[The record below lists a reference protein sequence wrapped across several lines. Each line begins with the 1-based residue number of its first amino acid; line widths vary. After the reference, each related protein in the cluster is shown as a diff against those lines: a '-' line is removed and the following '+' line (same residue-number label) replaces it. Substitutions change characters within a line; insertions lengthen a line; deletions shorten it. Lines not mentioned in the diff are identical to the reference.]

1 MSGETDLARL
11 LQSMTP
17 QLNPGQYVFCCVAAE
32 HDCSGLQP
40 IASLRETEGLS
51 LVLPREVADAH
62 NLSYDYVAAW
72 ITLEVHSSLA
82 AVGLTASFSTALAQA
97 GISCNVVAGFHHDHL
112 FVPIERAEK
121 ALSTLRAL
129 SAASLPE
136 PA

>member
-1 MSGETDLARL
+1 MSGETNLARL

-17 QLNPGQYVFCCVAAE
+17 RFNPGQYVFCCVPTE

-62 NLSYDYVAAW
+62 GLHYDYVAAW

-82 AVGLTASFSTALAQA
+82 AVGLTASFSAALAQA
-97 GISCNVVAGFHHDHL
+97 EISCNVVAGFHHDHI
-112 FVPIERAEK
+112 FVPSERAEQ

-129 SAASLPE
+129 SAASIPE

>member
-1 MSGETDLARL
+1 MSGETNLARL

-17 QLNPGQYVFCCVAAE
+17 QLNPGQYVFCCVPAE
-32 HDCSGLQP
+32 YDCSGLQP
-40 IASLRETEGLS
+40 IASLRESEGLS
-51 LVLPREVADAH
+51 LVLPREVADAY

-112 FVPIERAEK
+112 FVPCERAEK
-121 ALSTLRAL
+121 VLSTLRAL

-136 PA
+136 HA

>member
-1 MSGETDLARL
+1 MFGETNLARL

-17 QLNPGQYVFCCVAAE
+17 RLNPGQYVFCCVPTE

-62 NLSYDYVAAW
+62 GLHYDYVAAW

-82 AVGLTASFSTALAQA
+82 AVGLTASFSAALAQA
-97 GISCNVVAGFHHDHL
+97 GISCNVVAGFHHDHI
-112 FVPIERAEK
+112 FVPSERAEQ

-129 SAASLPE
+129 SAASIPE
-136 PA
+136 SA

>member
-1 MSGETDLARL
+1 MSGETNLARL

-17 QLNPGQYVFCCVAAE
+17 QLNPGQYVFCCVPAE
-32 HDCSGLQP
+32 YDCNGLQP
-40 IASLRETEGLS
+40 IASLRESEGLS
-51 LVLPREVADAH
+51 LVLPREVADAY

-112 FVPIERAEK
+112 FVPCERAEK

-136 PA
+136 HA

>member
-1 MSGETDLARL
+1 MSGETNLARL

-17 QLNPGQYVFCCVAAE
+17 QLNPGQYVFCCVPAE
-32 HDCSGLQP
+32 YDCSGLQP
-40 IASLRETEGLS
+40 IASLRESEGLS
-51 LVLPREVADAH
+51 LVLPREVADAY

-72 ITLEVHSSLA
+72 LTLEVHSSLA

-112 FVPIERAEK
+112 FVPCERAEK
-121 ALSTLRAL
+121 ALSTLCAL

-136 PA
+136 HA